1 MLPPSK
7 AADIWTPV
15 SAAAVDTWDLI
26 WRRRPSMV
34 CAAPRACALL
44 HGTGAE
50 GSQPR
55 ARARHCNPKSSIPGR
70 KVQERCL
77 ARCEQVCVTWGHA
90 WNKTSCR
97 GQPVAGDDCPRRGGV
112 QRRSTTT
119 ANTCTHF
126 PPPLQRKIS
135 SALIKLE
142 EMSALR
148 RCPPALL
155 SVHLAVACRPAREA
169 RQLRHVLLPPAR
181 LRRGARR
188 LGGAAAAPLHCAGP
202 APR

>member
-1 MLPPSK
+1 MGRFQKTVLLVLYQEQQDSDGILP
-7 AADIWTPV
+7 
-15 SAAAVDTWDLI
+15 
-26 WRRRPSMV
+26 RRGDG
-34 CAAPRACALL
+34 PRWY
-44 HGTGAE
+44 
-50 GSQPR
+50 
-55 ARARHCNPKSSIPGR
+55 HCNPKSSIPGR
-70 KVQERCL
+70 KVQKRCPGPC
-77 ARCEQVCVTWGHA
+77 ARVCVTWGHP
-90 WNKTSCR
+90 WNKPSCR
-97 GQPVAGDDCPRRGGV
+97 GDFRDGAAPPPCGGV

-119 ANTCTHF
+119 ANTRVHF
-126 PPPLQRKIS
+126 PQRLQRKIS